1 MLDKFRD
8 NTRSIGTYIIFGV
21 LIVVFVAFFGPGS
34 QGCQGLGGGGGMATY
49 AAKVNGEEISLREF
63 ETAYGTMINNYAQQL
78 GGNFDE
84 RQAEQLGLKGTVLE
98 GLVTNKLIL
107 EAAVQSGLS
116 VSDEEVASAIR
127 DIPVFQRD
135 GHFDFPTYKS
145 FLASRGF
152 TPESFEK
159 NVRQDLLRDKMLA
172 QVRQSA
178 KASDAEAKE
187 EFVKENDRAALTVV
201 RFSPAHFA
209 AEVPVSPAEA
219 RAFLATDEGKA
230 EVEQAYK
237 VEAARFK
244 TPKYV
249 KAQHILV
256 KVAEDAPDAEVKA
269 AEQKLADARKRIEGG
284 EDFGKVAEEISE
296 DLGSKDK
303 GGDVGFF
310 GPGTMAKPFED
321 SAMALEAGQISEPV
335 RTRFGYHL
343 IKVNEVRPATE
354 KPLADVQDQLA
365 AEILQARKAL
375 GIAKEK
381 AAKAVAAVKAGKSL
395 ESLFPAPEFNDDGHE
410 GHAHGPT
417 RAPVPVAENTG
428 LFDVNTAYVPKVGAS
443 AELSQAAAA
452 GNQGDVIGP
461 IESNG
466 NEIVAVITERTR
478 PDLDAFATQVD
489 EYKERVM
496 RRKESALLESF
507 TKGLKEKAKIE
518 RNPAIFASS
527 VGG

>member
-34 QGCQGLGGGGGMATY
+34 QGCQGLGGGGMATY

-63 ETAYGTMINNYAQQL
+63 ETAYGNMINNYAQQL

-84 RQAEQLGLKGTVLE
+84 KQAEQLGLKGTVLE
-98 GLVTNKLIL
+98 GLVTSKLII

-116 VSDEEVASAIR
+116 VSDEEVAATIR

-187 EFVKENDRAALTVV
+187 EFVKDNDRAALTVV
-201 RFSPAHFA
+201 RFSPTHFA
-209 AEVPVSPAEA
+209 AEVPVSTAEA
-219 RAFLATDEGKA
+219 QAFLATDEGKA
-230 EVEQAYK
+230 EVAQAYQF
-237 VEAARFK
+237 EAARFK

-256 KVAEDAPDAEVKA
+256 KVTEDAPDAEVKA
-269 AEQKLADARKRIEGG
+269 AEQKIADARKRIEGG

-310 GPGTMAKPFED
+310 GPGTMARPFED
-321 SAMALEAGQISEPV
+321 AAMALEAGQISEPV

-343 IKVNEVRPATE
+343 IKVNEVRPAVE
-354 KPLADVQDQLA
+354 KPLAEVQDQLA
-365 AEILQARKAL
+365 AEILQAKKAL

-381 AAKAVAAVKAGKSL
+381 AAQAVAAVKAGKSL
-395 ESLFPAPEFNDDGHE
+395 ESLFPAPEFKDDEGHE

-417 RAPVPVAENTG
+417 KAPVPVAENTG

-452 GNQGDVIGP
+452 GSQGDVIGP
-461 IESNG
+461 MEING
-466 NEIVAVITERTR
+466 NEVVAVVTERVR

-489 EYKERVM
+489 QYKERVI
-496 RRKESALLESF
+496 RRKEDALLDAF